1 MNVLFPGEEQFLCPA
16 FLHHHS
22 SLCRDEVLW
31 TFPIHTGMF
40 TGVLLWC
47 LHLGVHSSKIL

>member
-1 MNVLFPGEEQFLCPA
+1 MDVLFPGEELLLCPA

-31 TFPIHTGMF
+31 TFPIHNGMF
-40 TGVLLWC
+40 TGVLFWC
-47 LHLGVHSSKIL
+47 LHLGVHSSEIL